1 MKSSTQL
8 ADRFKEV
15 VLTGKWVAN
24 TNLKEQLSDVTLRQA
39 MQQIGDLNTIAS
51 LTYHL
56 NYYIAGVLHFFETGK
71 LKIRDKY
78 SFDLQPLASEDDWH
92 DLKEQLWSNAEHFA
106 DHVAH
111 MSEEQLDSEFVKK
124 EYGDYRRNIDAM
136 IEHCYY
142 HFGQIVL
149 IKKLLKARSSIS

>member
-1 MKSSTQL
+1 MNSSTQL
-8 ADRFKEV
+8 ASRFKEV

-71 LKIRDKY
+71 LEIRDKY
-78 SFDLQPLASEDDWH
+78 SFDCPPMTSEDDWS
-92 DLKEQLWSNAEHFA
+92 DLKEQLWSNAELFA
-106 DHVAH
+106 DHVAD

-124 EYGDYRRNIDAM
+124 EYGDYRRNIDGM

-149 IKKLLKARSSIS
+149 IKKLLKARGSA